1 MEINIKDAAFLATQ
15 VVIVSTMIINNRQ
28 NIAHLKQQQSDLK
41 DWIKSLQEKV
51 NDLRVKVGI

>member
-15 VVIVSTMIINNRQ
+15 VVIVTTMIINNRQ
-28 NIAHLKQQQSDLK
+28 NITHLKQQQLDLK
-41 DWIKSLQEKV
+41 EWIKSLQEKV

>member
-1 MEINIKDAAFLATQ
+1 MEISIKDAAFLATQ

-28 NIAHLKQQQSDLK
+28 NITHLKQQQLDLK
-41 DWIKSLQEKV
+41 EWIKTLQEKV

>member
-1 MEINIKDAAFLATQ
+1 MEIDIKDAAFLATQ
-15 VVIVSTMIINNRQ
+15 VVIVSTLIINNRQ
-28 NIAHLKQQQSDLK
+28 NISHLKQQQSDIK